1 MHCLYLAFFLCLS
14 IHTGVEILGELTW
27 CAHNEAVIS
36 GTPHEIYRRLY
47 ELLLLPDC
55 FLLLTT
61 LNTIYNLSL
70 LGHEITTNLLTVDSS
85 LSILLSLLTLR
96 VESFGDKA
104 LKQVKLVDTRPS
116 MDKNV
121 ASGSSATKK
130 VSTTV
135 KSGGGGGVQFQI
147 LTAGGGLVQVA
158 SAPAGVAKQAGSIK
172 PSNSASANKP
182 SQSLK
187 IGNMVIPTKNLGKK
201 QPEQGGTTLS
211 PLLHSTVNSTNPTIK
226 AVIAPSLGPLTLEQL
241 QSLLVKN
248 VPIVPP
254 QASVQKFA
262 GTTSSA
268 VSTATNAQGAVSKQL
283 SAATGSKQT
292 RPVVVNQN
300 GGLKNGGV
308 SSKQPSTAKTGN
320 NSPAE
325 SFAASW

>member
-1 MHCLYLAFFLCLS
+1 M
-14 IHTGVEILGELTW
+14 EILGELTW

-116 MDKNV
+116 TDKNV

-147 LTAGGGLVQVA
+147 LTAGGGVVQVA

-172 PSNSASANKP
+172 PSNSAAANKP
-182 SQSLK
+182 SSQSLK

-248 VPIVPP
+248 VPIVQP
-254 QASVQKFA
+254 QASVQKSA

-268 VSTATNAQGAVSKQL
+268 VSTATNAQGAISKQL
-283 SAATGSKQT
+283 SAATATGSKQT
-292 RPVVVNQN
+292 RPMVAN

-308 SSKQPSTAKTGN
+308 ASKQPSTAKTGN
-320 NSPAE
+320 NGPAE
-325 SFAASW
+325 SFAALW

>member
-1 MHCLYLAFFLCLS
+1 M
-14 IHTGVEILGELTW
+14 EILGELTW
-27 CAHNEAVIS
+27 CSHNEAVIS

-70 LGHEITTNLLTVDSS
+70 LGQEITTNLLAVERS

-104 LKQVKLVDTRPS
+104 LKQVKLIDTRPS
-116 MDKNV
+116 TDKNV

-147 LTAGGGLVQVA
+147 LTAGGGVVQVA
-158 SAPAGVAKQAGSIK
+158 SAGVAKQAGSVK
-172 PSNSASANKP
+172 PSNSATANKP

-211 PLLHSTVNSTNPTIK
+211 PLLHSTVNSMNPAIK

-241 QSLLVKN
+241 QSLLVKS

-254 QASVQKFA
+254 QASVQKSA
-262 GTTSSA
+262 GMTSST
-268 VSTATNAQGAVSKQL
+268 VSTATNAQGVVSKQL
-283 SAATGSKQT
+283 STATGSKQAQ
-292 RPVVVNQN
+292 PMVVN
-300 GGLKNGGV
+300 GGLKNGSV
-308 SSKQPSTAKTGN
+308 SSKQPSTAKTGSN
-320 NSPAE
+320 GPAE
-325 SFAASW
+325 SFAALW

>member
-1 MHCLYLAFFLCLS
+1 M
-14 IHTGVEILGELTW
+14 EILGELTW
-27 CAHNEAVIS
+27 CAHNEAIIS

-104 LKQVKLVDTRPS
+104 LKQVKLIDTRPS
-116 MDKNV
+116 TDKNV
-121 ASGSSATKK
+121 ASVSSATKK

-135 KSGGGGGVQFQI
+135 KSGGGGGGVQFQI

-172 PSNSASANKP
+172 PSSSASANKP

-248 VPIVPP
+248 VPIVSP
-254 QASVQKFA
+254 QASAQKSA

-268 VSTATNAQGAVSKQL
+268 VSTATNAQGAVLKQL
-283 SAATGSKQT
+283 SAATATGSKQT

-308 SSKQPSTAKTGN
+308 SSKQPSAAKTGN

-325 SFAASW
+325 SFAALW